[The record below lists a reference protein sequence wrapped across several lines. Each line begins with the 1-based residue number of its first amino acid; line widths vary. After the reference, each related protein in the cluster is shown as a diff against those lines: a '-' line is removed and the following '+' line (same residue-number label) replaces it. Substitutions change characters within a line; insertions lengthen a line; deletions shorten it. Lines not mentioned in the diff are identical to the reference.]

1 VHRRRGAAVGH
12 MGDVD
17 LGGELE
23 QFAGEM
29 RQAAGAGGREVE
41 LARLFLGER
50 DQLLHVVGGDAGR
63 HHQHFR
69 HFGDQ
74 RDGREILER
83 VVGHLLHAGR
93 DGERA
98 GADDADGVA
107 VGLGLGDHVGAEH
120 AGLAGAV
127 LDHDG
132 LLEDLGHALR
142 DHARDHVVR
151 PARRERHDQPDG
163 LARKALRRRQR
174 RREQGTSDQQ
184 RSQEFHG
191 HPPQTVLSL
200 SGNVA
205 AARHSVYTRPPSA
218 ARRSMTGKI
227 DLLVLEGDGIGPEIM
242 AATLAVLRAAARAF
256 ALDLAFESETIGW
269 AAHRMAGTTLPPA
282 VIDKAKAA
290 AGVLLGPVSH
300 NEYPPP
306 EQGGRNPSGELRKA
320 LDLYANIR
328 PARSRTGFPPR
339 CGKPVDLVIVRE
351 NTEGFYAD
359 RSMHLGHG
367 EFMPTP
373 DLALAV
379 RKITRQ
385 GSTRIA
391 ESAFRLA
398 MQRRNKVTA
407 VHKANVLRV
416 SDGLYLECVRAVAAR
431 HPQVAYEERI
441 IDAMAALL
449 VRDASQFDV
458 VVTTNMYGDILSDEA
473 SEIAGSLGL
482 AASLNAGAEHGVAQA
497 QHGSAPDI

>member
-1 VHRRRGAAVGH
+1 
-12 MGDVD
+12 M
-17 LGGELE
+17 
-23 QFAGEM
+23 
-29 RQAAGAGGREVE
+29 
-41 LARLFLGER
+41 
-50 DQLLHVVGGDAGR
+50 
-63 HHQHFR
+63 
-69 HFGDQ
+69 
-74 RDGREILER
+74 
-83 VVGHLLHAGR
+83 
-93 DGERA
+93 
-98 GADDADGVA
+98 
-107 VGLGLGDHVGAEH
+107 
-120 AGLAGAV
+120 
-127 LDHDG
+127 
-132 LLEDLGHALR
+132 
-142 DHARDHVVR
+142 
-151 PARRERHDQPDG
+151 
-163 LARKALRRRQR
+163 
-174 RREQGTSDQQ
+174 S
-184 RSQEFHG
+184 
-191 HPPQTVLSL
+191 
-200 SGNVA
+200 
-205 AARHSVYTRPPSA
+205 
-218 ARRSMTGKI
+218 GKI

-256 ALDLAFESETIGW
+256 ALELAFESETIGW
-269 AAHRMAGTTLPPA
+269 TAHRTVGTTLPPA

-328 PARSRTGFPPR
+328 PARSRQGFPPR

-391 ESAFRLA
+391 EAAFRLA

-497 QHGSAPDI
+497 QHGSAPDIAGKNVANPASLIGSAAMLLAWIGERRGDKALGNAAQAIEAALDKVIADPKTRTPDMGGTLGTEAFGAAVAKAVAA